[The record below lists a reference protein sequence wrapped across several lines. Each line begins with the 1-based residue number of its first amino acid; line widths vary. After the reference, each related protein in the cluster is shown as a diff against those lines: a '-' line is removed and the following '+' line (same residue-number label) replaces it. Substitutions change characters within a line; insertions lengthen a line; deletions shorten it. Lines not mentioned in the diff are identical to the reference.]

1 MWTKHLLRV
10 VWLGDQTWQSP
21 CSEYETI
28 MWGFGLAFP
37 PDLTWV
43 APILQQRQL
52 FFFSSIRGQGRY
64 LGQHE
69 PWFLN
74 QPHLSCGMGSKK
86 EVAPIKPDLCQ
97 LVMPATDR
105 RPFNKCAPTIAEHCS
120 SHRVLQP
127 QALRCDPAWQE
138 CMTQH
143 MLSCPELEMFIG
155 RAARLTET
163 KEIFCSRL
171 GLAPW
176 LESLV
181 SCGSMGLTP
190 GLPV

>member
-1 MWTKHLLRV
+1 MQWTWDHHVRL
-10 VWLGDQTWQSP
+10 WP
-21 CSEYETI
+21 C
-28 MWGFGLAFP
+28 FP
-37 PDLTWV
+37 P
-43 APILQQRQL
+43 QL
-52 FFFSSIRGQGRY
+52 NLGCTYFATEAAVFLLFSKRAGQV
-64 LGQHE
+64 LGAAWTLDFSTSHACHVG
-69 PWFLN
+69 W
-74 QPHLSCGMGSKK
+74 
-86 EVAPIKPDLCQ
+86 PDLCQ

-105 RPFNKCAPTIAEHCS
+105 RPLNKGAPTMAEHCS

-127 QALRCDPAWQE
+127 QALPCDPAWQE

-163 KEIFCSRL
+163 KEIYCSRL
-171 GLAPW
+171 ELAPW